1 MLRRALI
8 ALGVVYLAVAVFL
21 LARQVLL
28 GLAIYLARGGA
39 VLLAAL
45 LLERHR
51 YRPPVDYTSGQ
62 WRPTGERFV
71 DPTTGRLME
80 VRYNPDTG
88 ERAYVAA
95 DDAATGDDD
104 AARAPEREET
114 R

>member
-28 GLAIYLARGGA
+28 GLAAYLALGGV

-51 YRPPVDYTSGQ
+51 YRPPVDHARGPWQ
-62 WRPTGERFV
+62 PTGERFV
-71 DPTTGRLME
+71 DPTTGRLVE

-88 ERAYVAA
+88 ERAYVPADEAA
-95 DDAATGDDD
+95 PGDDGT
-104 AARAPEREET
+104 ARAPGREET